1 MNLVIVE
8 SPAKAKTINKY
19 LGDNYT
25 VLASYGHIRDLPSK
39 NGSVDP
45 ENKFQ
50 MEWEI
55 DSFSKKYL
63 KEITDVAKDSDK
75 IILATDPDRE
85 GEAIAWHVKE
95 FLDEKKILKDKK
107 IERVVFN
114 EITKKAVI
122 NGIENPR
129 SLEGQL
135 VDAYMARRA
144 LDYLVGFN
152 ISPILWTKLP
162 GSKSAG
168 RVQSVALRLLTERE
182 HEIEVFNPEE
192 FWTINVNFITSSKNI
207 LTSSISELNGEKIEK
222 FSFRNKEDVNNAIS
236 KIKEKKYSI
245 KDITSKI
252 YTRNPS
258 GPFTTSTLQQSASS
272 KLGFGA
278 SRTMQI
284 AQRLYQG
291 IEIDGDTKGLIT
303 YMRTDG
309 TNISKEAIPLFRK
322 YIEENYG
329 DDYLPEQANNYS
341 GKKAKNAQEA
351 HEAIRPTEIK
361 NSPESIKKYLS
372 TDQYKLYDL
381 IWSRALSSQMQPAK
395 FDRKTILITSE
406 DGKNILKSSGST
418 VKFDGFLKLQKID
431 ENDDEKILPEVSKG
445 PIEIKEF
452 NDEQHFTQPPPRFS
466 EASLVKKLEELGI
479 GRPSTYASI
488 ISVISNRGYADIV
501 NKRFFPTDRGKLL
514 SAFLE
519 KLFSRYVDY
528 DFTAKLEDQL
538 DDITSGKENWIKV
551 LDQFWIDFNK
561 NVLNVKEKRTR
572 EVLDLLNDSLG
583 KLIFDTDENG
593 KIDRKCK
600 LCQTGELSLKNSF
613 RGGAFIGC
621 SGYPECKFTRPLS
634 KIKASQQVN
643 LAEPKLIGKNDIGKD
658 IYLKN
663 GRFGPYLQYE
673 LSDEEIENIKKPKTK
688 TKKKKKEE
696 SNFKNVSIPKGLDI
710 ENVDLD
716 KAKYLCSLP
725 KIIGKH
731 PDLDKDIT
739 INVGRFGPYL
749 KCDNKSA
756 RLESIDEL
764 FNIGLNRAITLISEA
779 KPGRI
784 SSSII
789 KDLGEHPEDKK
800 PVRIMKGQ
808 YGPYIK
814 YKSLNATIPEEKDPA
829 ELTMEEALIL
839 IEKRKEYDRSK
850 KRKKKMKLLIF
861 IILILNL
868 CLSTSFSAE
877 KKDCSK
883 FKKFSKNHIACKAS
897 NLKAGTKN
905 TAGKIK
911 NKTGNILKVTTG
923 IFKKN

>member
-19 LGDNYT
+19 LGSNYT

-45 ENKFQ
+45 ENSFK
-50 MEWEI
+50 MIWEV

-63 KEITDVAKDSDK
+63 KEITDTAKYSEK

-95 FLDEKKILKDKK
+95 FLNEKKLLKDKK
-107 IERVVFN
+107 VERVVFN
-114 EITKKAVI
+114 EITKRAVT
-122 NGIENPR
+122 NGIDNPR
-129 SLEGQL
+129 NIENEL

-182 HEIEVFNPEE
+182 HEIEVFKPEE
-192 FWTINVNFITSSKNI
+192 FWTLNLNFLTKENLDINTSITQLDGI
-207 LTSSISELNGEKIEK
+207 KIGK
-222 FSFRNKEDVNNAIS
+222 FSFKNKEDINNALDL
-236 KIKEKKYSI
+236 IKNKKYNI
-245 KDITSKI
+245 TDIISKI

-258 GPFTTSTLQQSASS
+258 GPFTTSTLQQTSSS

-291 IEIDGDTKGLIT
+291 IDIDGETVGLIT

-309 TNISKEAIPLFRK
+309 TNISKDAVASFRNF
-322 YIEENYG
+322 ITQNYG
-329 DDYLPEQANNYS
+329 ETYLPSTPLNYS

-351 HEAIRPTEIK
+351 HEAIRPTEI
-361 NSPESIKKYLS
+361 SRVPEDMKKYLS
-372 TDQYKLYDL
+372 TDQYKLYNL
-381 IWSRALSSQMQPAK
+381 IWSRSLSSQMESAK
-395 FDRKTILITSE
+395 FDRKTITITSE
-406 DGKNILKSSGST
+406 DNKNICKANGST
-418 VKFDGFLKLQKID
+418 LKFDGFLKVSRID
-431 ENDDEKILPEVSKG
+431 ENKDDENTLPDVVKGEV
-445 PIEIKEF
+445 EF
-452 NDEQHFTQPPPRFS
+452 KDFTDEQHFTQPPPRYS

-488 ISVISNRGYADIV
+488 ISVISNRGYADIE

-519 KLFSRYVDY
+519 KLFSKYVDY

-538 DDITSGKENWIKV
+538 DDITAGKENWINV
-551 LDQFWIDFNK
+551 LEEFWRDFNL
-561 NVLNVKEKRTR
+561 NVADVKEKRTR
-572 EVLDLLNDSLG
+572 EVLDMLNESLG
-583 KLIFDTDENG
+583 SLIFEVDKDG
-593 KIDRKCK
+593 KINRKCK
-600 LCQTGELSLKNSF
+600 LCDSGQLSLKNSF

-621 SGYPECKFTRPLS
+621 SNYPDCKFTRPLS
-634 KIKASQQVN
+634 KSKAAQQLT
-643 LAEPKLIGKNDIGKD
+643 LAEPKLIGQNDSGKD

-673 LSDEEIENIKKPKTK
+673 KELNDVEETK
-688 TKKKKKEE
+688 QKKKKLKKED
-696 SNFKNVSIPKGLDI
+696 NNMKNVSIPKGIDI
-710 ENVDLD
+710 KSIDLD
-716 KAKYLCSLP
+716 RAKYLCSLP
-725 KIIGKH
+725 ISLGKN
-731 PDLDKDIT
+731 PENDKDIT
-739 INVGRFGPYL
+739 LNVGRFGPYL
-749 KCDNKSA
+749 KCENKSA
-756 RLESIDEL
+756 RLENVEEIFSV
-764 FNIGLNRAITLISEA
+764 GLNRAVTLIAEA

-784 SSSII
+784 SSSLI

-814 YKSLNATIPEEKDPA
+814 YRSLNATIPEEKDPI

-839 IEKRKEYDRSK
+839 IEKRKEYDK
-850 KRKKKMKLLIF
+850 NKKK
-861 IILILNL
+861 
-868 CLSTSFSAE
+868 
-877 KKDCSK
+877 KKSK
-883 FKKFSKNHIACKAS
+883 
-897 NLKAGTKN
+897 
-905 TAGKIK
+905 
-911 NKTGNILKVTTG
+911 
-923 IFKKN
+923 

>member
-19 LGDNYT
+19 LGSDYT

-45 ENKFQ
+45 NDKFK
-50 MEWEI
+50 MIWEV

-63 KEITDVAKDSDK
+63 KEITDVAKKSNK

-95 FLDEKKILKDKK
+95 YLDEKKLLKDKK

-114 EITKKAVI
+114 EITKKAVT
-122 NGIENPR
+122 NGIDNPR
-129 SLEGQL
+129 NIENHL

-168 RVQSVALRLLTERE
+168 RVQSVALKLLTERE
-182 HEIEVFNPEE
+182 HEIELFKPEE
-192 FWTINVNFITSSKNI
+192 FWTLNI
-207 LTSSISELNGEKIEK
+207 DFKTNKGDILNSNISILDDKKIEK
-222 FSFRNKEDVNNAIS
+222 FSFKNKEDTNQAIENIKKNKYKITDISS
-236 KIKEKKYSI
+236 KV
-245 KDITSKI
+245 

-258 GPFTTSTLQQSASS
+258 GPFTTSTLQQSSSS

-291 IEIDGDTKGLIT
+291 IDIEGDTIGLIT

-309 TNISKEAIPLFRK
+309 TNISNDAINIFRN
-322 YIEENYG
+322 YIEKMYG
-329 DDYLPEQANNYS
+329 KNYLPDNPNNFS

-351 HEAIRPTEIK
+351 HEAIRPTDITR
-361 NSPESIKKYLS
+361 SPETLKKYLS
-372 TDQYKLYDL
+372 SDQLKLYNL
-381 IWSRALSSQMQPAK
+381 IWTRALSSQMESAK
-395 FDRKTILITSE
+395 FDRKTILIESD
-406 DGKNILKSSGST
+406 DGKNQCRASGS
-418 VKFDGFLKLQKID
+418 VIKFDGFLKLNKID
-431 ENDDEKILPEVSKG
+431 EDQENEKILPNVEKG
-445 PIEIKEF
+445 IVEINQF
-452 NDEQHFTQPPPRFS
+452 IDEQHFTQPPPRYS

-519 KLFSRYVDY
+519 KLFTKYVDY
-528 DFTAKLEDQL
+528 GFTANLEDQL
-538 DDITSGKENWIKV
+538 DNITSGKEEWIEV
-551 LDQFWIDFNK
+551 LNNFWKDFNQ
-561 NVLNVKEKRTR
+561 NVSNVKEKRTR
-572 EVLDLLNDSLG
+572 EVLDLLNESLG
-583 KLIFDTDENG
+583 ELIFNVGKDG
-593 KIDRKCK
+593 KIDRECK
-600 LCQTGELSLKNSF
+600 LCSAGQLSLKNSF

-621 SGYPECKFTRPLS
+621 SNYPECKFTRPLS
-634 KIKASQQVN
+634 KAKASEQSS
-643 LAEPKLIGKNDIGKD
+643 LAEPKLIGKNDNDKY

-673 LSDEEIENIKKPKTK
+673 ILNDDLNKKIKKSKK
-688 TKKKKKEE
+688 TKKDE
-696 SNFKNVSIPKGLDI
+696 NLKNVSIPKGIDI
-710 ENVDLD
+710 DNIDLE
-716 KAKYLCSLP
+716 KAKFLCSLP
-725 KIIGKH
+725 KIIGTH
-731 PDLDKDIT
+731 PDTGKDIT
-739 INVGRFGPYL
+739 LNSGRFGPYL
-749 KCDNKSA
+749 KCESKSA
-756 RLESIDEL
+756 RLENVEEL
-764 FNIGLNRAITLISEA
+764 FTIGLNRAITLIAEA

-784 SSSII
+784 SSSLI

-814 YKSLNATIPEEKDPA
+814 YKSLNATIPEEKDPL
-829 ELTMEEALIL
+829 EINMEEALIL
-839 IEKRKEYDRSK
+839 IEKRKEYDKSK
-850 KRKKKMKLLIF
+850 KKKKK
-861 IILILNL
+861 
-868 CLSTSFSAE
+868 S
-877 KKDCSK
+877 
-883 FKKFSKNHIACKAS
+883 
-897 NLKAGTKN
+897 
-905 TAGKIK
+905 
-911 NKTGNILKVTTG
+911 
-923 IFKKN
+923 

>member
-45 ENKFQ
+45 SEKFK
-50 MEWEI
+50 MIWEV

-63 KEITDVAKDSDK
+63 KEITDVAKKSEK

-95 FLDEKKILKDKK
+95 YLDEKKLLKDKK

-114 EITKKAVI
+114 EITKKAVTK
-122 NGIENPR
+122 GIENPR
-129 SLEGQL
+129 NIEPNL

-182 HEIEVFNPEE
+182 HEIEQFLPEE
-192 FWTINVNFITSSKNI
+192 FWTLNVDFKSSKGDILRSNI
-207 LTSSISELNGEKIEK
+207 VKINDSKIEK
-222 FSFRNKEDVNNAIS
+222 FSFKNKEDINNAIEIIKKS
-236 KIKEKKYSI
+236 NYKIS
-245 KDITSKI
+245 DINSKI

-258 GPFTTSTLQQSASS
+258 GPFTTSTLQQTASS

-291 IEIDGDTKGLIT
+291 IDIDGDTVGLIT

-309 TNISKEAIPLFRK
+309 TNISKDAINDFRNF
-322 YIEENYG
+322 IEKTYG
-329 DDYLPEQANNYS
+329 NNYLPSEPNNYS

-351 HEAIRPTEIK
+351 HEAIRPTDITRT
-361 NSPESIKKYLS
+361 PELMKKFLS
-372 TDQYKLYDL
+372 TDQVKLYDL
-381 IWSRALSSQMQPAK
+381 IWSRALSSQMEAAK
-395 FDRKTILITSE
+395 FDRKTITIVSE
-406 DGKNILKSSGST
+406 NNLNQFKCSGSII
-418 VKFDGFLKLQKID
+418 KFDGFLKLTRID
-431 ENDDEKILPEVSKG
+431 DEDEKIIPEVNKDEVS
-445 PIEIKEF
+445 IEDFI
-452 NDEQHFTQPPPRFS
+452 DEQHYTQPPPRFS

-519 KLFSRYVDY
+519 KLFSKYVDY
-528 DFTAKLEDQL
+528 GFTAGLEEQL
-538 DDITSGKENWIKV
+538 DDITSGKEEWIRV
-551 LDQFWIDFNK
+551 LDNFWKDFNL

-572 EVLDLLNDSLG
+572 EVLDLLNESLG
-583 KLIFDTDENG
+583 ELIFEADKNG
-593 KIDRKCK
+593 NIDRKCK
-600 LCQTGELSLKNSF
+600 LCNSGELSLKNSF

-621 SGYPECKFTRPLS
+621 SNYPECKFTRPLS
-634 KIKASQQVN
+634 KSKANDQIA
-643 LAEPKLIGKNDIGKD
+643 LAEPKLVGQNENGKEIF
-658 IYLKN
+658 LKN

-673 LSDEEIENIKKPKTK
+673 KIDDEKN
-688 TKKKKKEE
+688 TKKKKKKKENE
-696 SNFKNVSIPKGLDI
+696 NLRNVSIPKGI
-710 ENVDLD
+710 EIDQIDLE

-725 KIIGKH
+725 KVIGKH
-731 PDLDKDIT
+731 PDNGNDIT
-739 INVGRFGPYL
+739 INSGRFGPYL
-749 KCDNKSA
+749 KCENKSA
-756 RLESIDEL
+756 RLENVEEL
-764 FNIGLNRAITLISEA
+764 FTIGLNRAIALIAEA

-784 SSSII
+784 SSSLI

-814 YKSLNATIPEEKDPA
+814 YKSLNATIPEEKDPT
-829 ELTMEEALIL
+829 ELTMDEALIL
-839 IEKRKEYDRSK
+839 IEKRREYDRNKK
-850 KRKKKMKLLIF
+850 KRKK
-861 IILILNL
+861 
-868 CLSTSFSAE
+868 
-877 KKDCSK
+877 
-883 FKKFSKNHIACKAS
+883 
-897 NLKAGTKN
+897 
-905 TAGKIK
+905 
-911 NKTGNILKVTTG
+911 
-923 IFKKN
+923 

>member
-19 LGDNYT
+19 LGGDYT

-45 ENKFQ
+45 DDKFK
-50 MEWEI
+50 MIWEV

-63 KEITDVAKDSDK
+63 KEITDAAKKSDK

-85 GEAIAWHVKE
+85 GEAIAWHVREYLK
-95 FLDEKKILKDKK
+95 EKKLLKDKK

-114 EITKKAVI
+114 EITKKAVT
-122 NGIENPR
+122 NGIDNPR
-129 SLEGQL
+129 NIESNL

-182 HEIEVFNPEE
+182 HEIEQFKPEE
-192 FWTINVNFITSSKNI
+192 FWTLNVNFKTSKGDILNSNI
-207 LTSSISELNGEKIEK
+207 VLLNNSKIEK
-222 FSFRNKEDVNNAIS
+222 FSFKNKEDINNAIELIKKSNYKISDISS
-236 KIKEKKYSI
+236 KIF
-245 KDITSKI
+245 
-252 YTRNPS
+252 TRNPL
-258 GPFTTSTLQQSASS
+258 GPFTTSTLQQTSSS

-291 IEIDGDTKGLIT
+291 IDIEGDTLGLIT

-309 TNISKEAIPLFRK
+309 TNISKDAVADFRDFIK
-322 YIEENYG
+322 NSYG
-329 DDYLPEQANNYS
+329 DNYLPNEPNNYS

-351 HEAIRPTEIK
+351 HEAIRPTDITRT
-361 NSPESIKKYLS
+361 PESIKKFLS
-372 TDQYKLYDL
+372 TDQNKLYNL
-381 IWSRALSSQMQPAK
+381 IWSRALSSQMESAK
-395 FDRKTILITSE
+395 FDRKTITITS
-406 DGKNILKSSGST
+406 DDNLNQFKCSGST
-418 VKFDGFLKLQKID
+418 IKFDGYLKLTRID
-431 ENDDEKILPEVSKG
+431 ENEDEKILPDVN
-445 PIEIKEF
+445 KEKVLTNDF
-452 NDEQHFTQPPPRFS
+452 VDEQHFTQPPPRYS

-488 ISVISNRGYADIV
+488 ISVISNRGYADVI

-519 KLFSRYVDY
+519 KLFSKYVDY
-528 DFTAKLEDQL
+528 GFTAGLEDQL
-538 DDITSGKENWIKV
+538 DNITTGKEEWIKV
-551 LDQFWIDFNK
+551 LDEFWKDFNT
-561 NVLNVKEKRTR
+561 NVSSVKEKRTR
-572 EVLDLLNDSLG
+572 EVLDLLNQSLG
-583 KLIFDTDENG
+583 ELIFEADENG
-593 KIDRKCK
+593 KVNRKCK
-600 LCQTGELSLKNSF
+600 LCDTGELSLKNSF

-621 SGYPECKFTRPLS
+621 SNYPECKFTRPLS
-634 KIKASQQVN
+634 KSKANDQYA
-643 LAEPKLIGKNDIGKD
+643 LAEPKLVGQNENNKD

-673 LSDEEIENIKKPKTK
+673 MVEEEISI
-688 TKKKKKEE
+688 KKKKKKKDNE
-696 SNFKNVSIPKGLDI
+696 NLKNVSIPKGINIDEINL
-710 ENVDLD
+710 E

-725 KIIGKH
+725 KIIGQH
-731 PDLDKDIT
+731 PENGKDIT
-739 INVGRFGPYL
+739 INSGRFGPYL

-756 RLESIDEL
+756 RLENVDEI
-764 FNIGLNRAITLISEA
+764 FTIGLNRAITLIAEA

-784 SSSII
+784 SSSLI

-814 YKSLNATIPEEKDPA
+814 YKSLNATIPEEKDPL
-829 ELTMEEALIL
+829 EINMEDALIL
-839 IEKRKEYDRSK
+839 IEKRKEYDRNKRNK
-850 KRKKKMKLLIF
+850 KRKKW
-861 IILILNL
+861 
-868 CLSTSFSAE
+868 
-877 KKDCSK
+877 
-883 FKKFSKNHIACKAS
+883 
-897 NLKAGTKN
+897 
-905 TAGKIK
+905 
-911 NKTGNILKVTTG
+911 
-923 IFKKN
+923 

>member
-19 LGDNYT
+19 LGSDYT

-45 ENKFQ
+45 ENDFK
-50 MEWEI
+50 MIWEI

-63 KEITDVAKDSDK
+63 KEITDSAKNSSK

-85 GEAIAWHVKE
+85 GEAIAWHVRE
-95 FLDEKKILKDKK
+95 FLEEKKLLKDKK
-107 IERVVFN
+107 VERVVFN
-114 EITKKAVI
+114 EITKKAVTS
-122 NGIENPR
+122 GIDNPR
-129 SLEGQL
+129 QIEPQL

-182 HEIEVFNPEE
+182 HEIEIFKPDE
-192 FWTINVNFITSSKNI
+192 FWTLNVIFEDKNKSKITSNVNQ
-207 LTSSISELNGEKIEK
+207 LNGKKTEK
-222 FSFRNKEDVNNAIS
+222 FTFKSKDDVNKAINE
-236 KIKEKKYSI
+236 IKKKEYQIS
-245 KDITSKI
+245 DISSKI

-258 GPFTTSTLQQSASS
+258 GPFTTSTLQQTASS

-291 IEIDGDTKGLIT
+291 IDIEGDTIGLIT

-309 TNISKEAIPLFRK
+309 TNISKDAIETFRS
-322 YIEENYG
+322 YISDNFG
-329 DDYLPEQANNYS
+329 KNYLPQSSLNYS

-351 HEAIRPTEIK
+351 HEAIRPTEISR
-361 NSPESIKKYLS
+361 NPESLKKYLS
-372 TDQYKLYDL
+372 SDQYKLYNL
-381 IWSRALSSQMQPAK
+381 IWSRALSSQMESAK
-395 FDRKTILITSE
+395 FDRKTITITSKDTE
-406 DGKNILKSSGST
+406 NIFKASGS
-418 VKFDGFLKLQKID
+418 VLKFDGYLKLTSVED
-431 ENDDEKILPEVSKG
+431 ENENEKILPDVEKG
-445 PIEIKEF
+445 SVNINEF
-452 NDEQHFTQPPPRFS
+452 IDEQHFTQPPPRYS

-488 ISVISNRGYADIV
+488 ISVIANRGYADIE

-519 KLFSRYVDY
+519 KLFTKYVDY

-551 LDQFWIDFNK
+551 LEQFWKDFNL
-561 NVLNVKEKRTR
+561 NVSNVKEKRTR
-572 EVLDLLNDSLG
+572 EVLDLLNESLG
-583 KLIFDTDENG
+583 SLIFEVDKEG
-593 KIDRKCK
+593 KIDRKCQ
-600 LCQTGELSLKNSF
+600 LCNQGQLSLKNSF

-621 SGYPECKFTRPLS
+621 SNYPECKFTRPLS
-634 KIKASQQVN
+634 KSKAAQQLT
-643 LAEPKLIGKNDIGKD
+643 LAEPKLIGQNDFGKD
-658 IYLKN
+658 IFLKN
-663 GRFGPYLQYE
+663 GRFGPYLQFE
-673 LSDEEIENIKKPKTK
+673 KEIIEEENKIKKRKK
-688 TKKKKKEE
+688 VKKKDD
-696 SNFKNVSIPKGLDI
+696 NIKNVSIPKGIDYKVI
-710 ENVDLD
+710 DLD
-716 KAKYLCSLP
+716 KAKFLCSLP
-725 KIIGKH
+725 ISLGKN
-731 PDLDKDIT
+731 PENDKDIT
-739 INVGRFGPYL
+739 LNVGRFGPYL
-749 KCDNKSA
+749 KCENKSA
-756 RLESIDEL
+756 RLENVDEL
-764 FNIGLNRAITLISEA
+764 FSIGLNRAITLIAEA

-784 SSSII
+784 SSALI

-814 YKSLNATIPEEKDPA
+814 YKSLNATIPEEKDPT

-839 IEKRKEYDRSK
+839 IEKRKEYDKNK
-850 KRKKKMKLLIF
+850 KRKK
-861 IILILNL
+861 
-868 CLSTSFSAE
+868 
-877 KKDCSK
+877 
-883 FKKFSKNHIACKAS
+883 
-897 NLKAGTKN
+897 
-905 TAGKIK
+905 
-911 NKTGNILKVTTG
+911 
-923 IFKKN
+923 